1 MLQGMTTTTAPPEA
15 SALPRRRRA
24 SRRRRLIVWASS
36 AAALVVVLLLGV
48 IAWVQWSPRSSVFQ
62 EADVPER
69 PVALVLGAGLR
80 PDGTPSTYLARR
92 LDIALD
98 LYQRG
103 LVRGVLASGDNSTTT
118 HDEPS
123 AMRDY
128 LVARGMPADVVAL
141 DYAGFDTHDSCVR
154 AHQVF
159 GVTRAT
165 VITQDYHLPRALFSC
180 KEAGIDAVGV
190 GASSADGHVVR
201 YTLREMPAS
210 LKAAWDAV
218 THRTPKF
225 LGPHEPALDA
235 VLTDDI

>member
-1 MLQGMTTTTAPPEA
+1 V
-15 SALPRRRRA
+15 
-24 SRRRRLIVWASS
+24 IVWSL
-36 AAALVVVLLLGV
+36 AAVALVVVLLLGV
-48 IAWVQWSPRSSVFQ
+48 IAWVQWSPRGSVYRSD
-62 EADVPER
+62 DVPER

-92 LDIALD
+92 LDIAVD

-128 LVARGMPADVVAL
+128 LVARGIPADVVAL

-154 AHQVF
+154 AHRVF

-165 VITQDYHLPRALFSC
+165 VITQGYHLPRALFSC
-180 KEAGIDAVGV
+180 QEAGIDAVGV
-190 GASSADGHVVR
+190 GASAADGHAVR

-210 LKAAWDAV
+210 LKAAWDAL
-218 THRTPKF
+218 THRTPRF
-225 LGPHEPALDA
+225 LGPHEPALDEIIGGA
-235 VLTDDI
+235 G